1 MDGVIASLN
10 FEDGGNVEDG
20 TVLVTWKVRPD
31 PSLGGHTGHQHGVT
45 SIGLPALVTSMV

>member
-20 TVLVTWKVRPD
+20 TVLVTFED
-31 PSLGGHTGHQHGVT
+31 TE
-45 SIGLPALVTSMV
+45 